1 MVAPPEHLK
10 ELDEKEPVTLSSLI
24 KNIISNY
31 GTYFETREKLV
42 GLQEWIRE
50 QEKLNPAD

>member
-1 MVAPPEHLK
+1 MEPPPAQLK
-10 ELDEKEPVTLSSLI
+10 ELDPNEPVTLSSLI

-31 GTYFETREKLV
+31 GTYFETKEKLL
-42 GLQEWIRE
+42 GLQEWVRE

>member
-1 MVAPPEHLK
+1 MEPPPASLK
-10 ELDEKEPVTLSSLI
+10 ELDEPVTLSSLI

-31 GTYFETREKLV
+31 GTYFETREKLL

-50 QEKLNPAD
+50 QEKLNPAN